1 MRGNDQ
7 EISEKGLSYKGS
19 WLEGALPLS
28 EAGLDVGQPE
38 VAVGH
43 CFTSEVMEEC
53 VHASELEKAGK
64 KTNLPWVRGAQE
76 EEMGSK
82 T

>member
-1 MRGNDQ
+1 MAG
-7 EISEKGLSYKGS
+7 
-19 WLEGALPLS
+19 GALPLS

-38 VAVGH
+38 VDVGH
-43 CFTSEVMEEC
+43 CFTSEVIEEC
-53 VHASELEKAGK
+53 VHTSELEKAGK
-64 KTNLPWVRGAQE
+64 KANLPWVRGSQE